1 MPLNLPKPFDPYKRQ
16 KKILNL
22 FVIICFFGITGCSD
36 KATAVSQP
44 TQASQRKKPEGQ
56 LLISREIDL
65 GTLPVGGSLE
75 AMLAVKNP
83 DSLNNFRIELYE
95 ISQPGFSVEPKKFEV
110 TPGMT
115 SPISFLV
122 RPEATK
128 NAGVVSCDVTA
139 LDAQKQLMF
148 RTTLR
153 LKVE

>member
-16 KKILNL
+16 NKILNL
-22 FVIICFFGITGCSD
+22 FVFICFLGVAGCSE
-36 KATAVSQP
+36 KVTAVSQP
-44 TQASQRKKPEGQ
+44 GQTSQRKKPEGL

-95 ISQPGFSVEPKKFEV
+95 ISQPGFSVEPKQFEV
-110 TPGMT
+110 TSGMT
-115 SPISFLV
+115 APISFLV

-128 NAGVVSCDVTA
+128 NAGILSCDVTA
-139 LDAQKQLMF
+139 LDAEKQLIF